1 LHYFDYNATTP
12 IAPEVLDAMIPFLRD
27 HWGNP
32 SSVYSFGHG
41 TGDAIKQARQSIAAL
56 IGAKPDEIVFTSCGT
71 ESSNTA
77 LRTGVRAAPDRR
89 HVIMSSVEHPANL
102 SYGEVL
108 EAEGHR
114 VTYLPV
120 GADGLFD
127 MGELEAAI
135 EPDTAMVSMMWAN
148 NETGVIFPISEIGAL
163 CRKRGVL
170 FHTDAVQAAGKV
182 PIDVDIGN
190 VDYLSL
196 TGHKIYA
203 PKGVGVLYVR
213 KGAPFTPVIIGGG
226 QEKDRRGGTL
236 NVASI
241 VAMGEAARLVSDG
254 LEAESSRLRG
264 LRDRLEGEIMKGFG
278 TVRNGSVVSRLPNTA
293 NLAFD
298 GLESEALLLLLD
310 EKGICASSG
319 SACSTG
325 SLDPSHVLSAMGVTR
340 SNALGSVR
348 LSLGR
353 MTRTEDVDY
362 LLETLPGMIQRLR
375 GVSPR

>member
-12 IAPEVLDAMIPFLRD
+12 VAPEVLDAMIPFLKD
-27 HWGNP
+27 YWGNP

-41 TGDAIKQARQSIAAL
+41 TADAIKQARQSIAAL
-56 IGAKPDEIVFTSCGT
+56 IGANPDEIVFTSCGT

-77 LRTGVRAAPDRR
+77 LRTGVRADPKRS

-102 SYGEVL
+102 NYGEVL
-108 EAEGHR
+108 ESEGYR
-114 VTYLPV
+114 VTYLSV
-120 GADGLFD
+120 GSDGLFD
-127 MGELEAAI
+127 MGDLEAAI
-135 EPDTAMVSMMWAN
+135 ESDTAMVSMMWAN

-163 CRKRGVL
+163 CRKRGL
-170 FHTDAVQAAGKV
+170 MFHTDAVQAAGKV
-182 PIDVDIGN
+182 PIDVETAS

-213 KGAPFTPVIIGGG
+213 KGSPFFPVIIGGG

-241 VAMGEAARLVSDG
+241 VAMGEAARLVNDG
-254 LEAESSRLRG
+254 LEAESSRLRV
-264 LRDRLEGEIMKGFG
+264 LRDRLEGEITEAFG
-278 TVRNGSVVSRLPNTA
+278 AVRNGCAVSRLPNTA

-310 EKGICASSG
+310 KQGICASSG

-325 SLDPSHVLSAMGVTR
+325 SLEPSHVLSAMGVTR
-340 SNALGSVR
+340 SSALGSVR

-353 MTRTEDVDY
+353 MTRAEDVDH
-362 LLETLPGMIQRLR
+362 LLETLPGLIQRLR
-375 GVSPR
+375 GVTPG

>member
-32 SSVYSFGHG
+32 SSVYAFGHG
-41 TGDAIKQARQSIAAL
+41 TADAIKQARQSVAAL
-56 IGAKPDEIVFTSCGT
+56 IGATPDEIVFTSCGT

-77 LRTGVRAAPDRR
+77 LRTGVRADPNRR

-102 SYGEVL
+102 NYGEVL
-108 EAEGHR
+108 ESEGYR
-114 VTYLPV
+114 VTYLSV

-127 MGELEAAI
+127 MGDLETAI
-135 EPDTAMVSMMWAN
+135 DSDTAMVSMMWAN
-148 NETGVIFPISEIGAL
+148 NETGVIFPISEIGVL

-182 PIDVDIGN
+182 SIDVDTAK

-213 KGAPFTPVIIGGG
+213 KGSPFSPVIIGGG

-241 VAMGEAARLVSDG
+241 VAMGEAARMVKDG
-254 LEAESSRLRG
+254 LEAESSRLRVM
-264 LRDRLEGEIMKGFG
+264 RDRLEGEIREVFG
-278 TVRNGSVVSRLPNTA
+278 AVRNGSVESRLPNTA

-310 EKGICASSG
+310 KQGICASSG

-325 SLDPSHVLSAMGVTR
+325 SLEPSHVLSAMGLTR
-340 SNALGSVR
+340 SSALGSVR

-362 LLETLPGMIQRLR
+362 LLETLPGLIQRLR
-375 GVSPR
+375 GVSPH